1 MYIEKWTKKES
12 IVNVDR
18 MICITIFTSDNLK
31 NVCTFLAENKKKQG
45 PGNNASVSTGS
56 PDEQEGGHHKSKKF
70 ERQRC
75 SDLIVLGL
83 PWKSTEEDLR
93 KYFSQF
99 GELLMVQ
106 VFELEFLNTCITKAE
121 IIYSTNIY

>member
-1 MYIEKWTKKES
+1 MLS
-12 IVNVDR
+12 
-18 MICITIFTSDNLK
+18 
-31 NVCTFLAENKKKQG
+31 AENKKKT
-45 PGNNASVSTGS
+45 GNIASGSNASISS
-56 PDEQEGGHHKSKKF
+56 PDEQDGGLYKSKKY

-93 KYFSQF
+93 KYFAQF

-106 VFELEFLNTCITKAE
+106 VHKSRRLELEAYIDQ
-121 IIYSTNIY
+121 Y

>member
-1 MYIEKWTKKES
+1 MIVDGIVCIIFFTNDYLTKY
-12 IVNVDR
+12 
-18 MICITIFTSDNLK
+18 LY
-31 NVCTFLAENKKKQG
+31 FLAENKKKQG
-45 PGNNASVSTGS
+45 PGSNASVSTGS
-56 PDEQEGGHHKSKKF
+56 PEEQEGGHHKSKKF

-106 VFELEFLNTCITKAE
+106 VFGLEFFNTKLQMQLKLRVIYGTDI
-121 IIYSTNIY
+121 IIY